1 MALGVLKMPRLDRSK
16 WFSEYVPEEV
26 ANSSLF
32 KFVVDI
38 NGQRVDVDMRADLD
52 VDQRIVQQ
60 QLEDTPSEFAYWAAI
75 YSELKMQVAKIER
88 QVKVKRG
95 KLVDHAIKEA
105 AQANV
110 KLTDKQVQSVIEAD
124 QDLNKLEA
132 LLMIA
137 NKHCGKM
144 YYMVEAIRMKS
155 DNLRSLA
162 GFARQEM
169 ADQR

>member
-1 MALGVLKMPRLDRSK
+1 MPRPNKSK
-16 WFSEYVPEEV
+16 WFTEYVPEEV

-32 KFVVDI
+32 KFIVNI
-38 NGQRVDVDMRADLD
+38 NGQQIEVDMRADLD

-95 KLVDHAIKEA
+95 KLVDQSLKEA
-105 AQANV
+105 SQASV
-110 KLTDKQVQSVIEAD
+110 KLTDKQVQSVVEID
-124 QDLNKLEA
+124 GDLNKLEA
-132 LLMIA
+132 ALMLA

-169 ADQR
+169 ADQH